1 MVGIAAAAARSWPL
15 ILATATRVGPGST
28 AADAVV
34 VDLEDGVPDHDKHRA
49 REVAAAYLQ
58 RADHPVWVRIND
70 IHIAHWSAD
79 LDMISN
85 APAGVSPVSCGRQR
99 NRPALSQP
107 R

>member
-34 VDLEDGVPDHDKHRA
+34 VDLEYGVPDHDKHRA

-70 IHIAHWSAD
+70 IHIAH
-79 LDMISN
+79 
-85 APAGVSPVSCGRQR
+85 GR
-99 NRPALSQP
+99 PTST
-107 R
+107 

>member
-34 VDLEDGVPDHDKHRA
+34 VDLEHGVPDHDKHRA

-58 RADHPVWVRIND
+58 RADHP
-70 IHIAHWSAD
+70 
-79 LDMISN
+79 
-85 APAGVSPVSCGRQR
+85 GGCG
-99 NRPALSQP
+99 STTST
-107 R
+107 